1 MEDIRIESNRD
12 ARLGNQLSGRAL
24 GAIIFAGFGALW
36 LVLAAAAR
44 EVLTVSV
51 AVAIASVFVALFLG
65 GMWIMQQSKRFPKM
79 PDDPAIGR
87 AFTRINMIEWI
98 AAGIVAFTLSR
109 LHLDAYIPAAIS
121 AIVGAH
127 FFPLARLF
135 RYPMH
140 HVTGAAM
147 VVWASVCVLAVPNEH
162 LQSTSA
168 LGSGL
173 ILWIS
178 CVITI
183 TLAARV
189 VMRAEAI
196 PVQAGASR

>member
-1 MEDIRIESNRD
+1 MEDIQFESNHN

-44 EVLTVSV
+44 DVLSV
-51 AVAIASVFVALFLG
+51 DVAIVIASVFVALFLG

-79 PDDPAIGR
+79 PEDPATGR
-87 AFTRINMIEWI
+87 TFNRVNMIQWI
-98 AAGIVAFTLSR
+98 VGGIVAVTLSR

-121 AIVGAH
+121 AIVGIH
-127 FFPLARLF
+127 FFPLAKLF
-135 RYPMH
+135 HYPMH
-140 HVTGAAM
+140 NVTGTAM
-147 VVWASVCVLAVPNEH
+147 VIWASVCVLAVPNEH

-173 ILWIS
+173 ILWMS
-178 CVITI
+178 CVVTI
-183 TLAARV
+183 TLAARA
-189 VMRAEAI
+189 VMRAEASTI
-196 PVQAGASR
+196 HAGASL